1 MKKLISLIAIVSL
14 VSCENT
20 IRTTSTHSSATYKFK
35 KKGVEYQVT
44 RTYTYKVDTLKNN

>member
-1 MKKLISLIAIVSL
+1 MKKLLSLLVIVSI
-14 VSCENT
+14 VSCET
-20 IRTTSTHSSATYKFK
+20 AIKTTSTHSSATYKFK